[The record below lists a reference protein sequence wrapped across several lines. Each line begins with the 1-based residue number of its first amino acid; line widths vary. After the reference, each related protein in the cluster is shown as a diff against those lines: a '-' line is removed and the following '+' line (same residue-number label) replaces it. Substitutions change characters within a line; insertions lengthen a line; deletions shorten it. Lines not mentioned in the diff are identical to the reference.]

1 MITKKEIARVIE
13 LAELGADVNAIY
25 KMMRDDTRSR
35 DMKSLMKYTCECES
49 DARYMIECADETRL
63 FFDTFEKMNIVWKKF
78 LHNEIKLRKNEQFI
92 KLFSIENGIYH
103 MFVYW
108 NEETHRFE

>member
-13 LAELGADVNAIY
+13 LATNGNDVNTIY
-25 KMMRDDTRSR
+25 ELMHDNARSR
-35 DMKSLMKYTCECES
+35 DMKSLMKYTCDCES
-49 DARYMIECADETRL
+49 NARYMIECVDDTRL

-78 LHNEIKLRKNEQFI
+78 LYNEIKLRKNERFI

-108 NEETHRFE
+108 NDETQRFE